1 MFFPPFNFYLTSK
14 YIDSKYTYFM
24 KKSISTFLKHPT
36 KDNANRSANP
46 PVTRASTILFNSMQE
61 LYDHEKKIKANKKIS
76 YYSYGRYGSTTTI
89 ELENILKELEQA
101 HHVFLTGTGFGGV
114 ALAIMSVCRP
124 GDEILVSDNVYG
136 PTKEISEEL
145 VKEFNIN
152 AIFYDPDNF
161 NDLKEKISK
170 KTKLIVVENP
180 GSNTFEFQDLSKI
193 VNLAKKKNILTFLDN
208 TWGTPLYLKPLKIG
222 FDMSFVSATKYYS
235 GHSDA
240 MGGSLAVNQKVF
252 KRVMFF
258 YKLSGYRMSADEAY
272 LIIRGLRTL
281 DVRLKKHTENT
292 KTVINFLKK
301 QKKIKEILYPYK
313 PSSRNYKL
321 WKKYYSG
328 SNGLFSIVIK
338 SKNKPSVFKFVNSLE
353 LFGIGYS
360 WGGFE
365 SLVIYQDLRDDT
377 KYTKTRKYFR
387 FDKDEHIVR
396 LHIGLEDPKDL
407 INDLKKSLR
416 YIK

>member
-1 MFFPPFNFYLTSK
+1 
-14 YIDSKYTYFM
+14 M
-24 KKSISTFLKHPT
+24 KKSVVTFLKRPT
-36 KDNANRSANP
+36 KDTSNRSANP

-61 LYDHEKKIKANKKIS
+61 MYNHERSIKKHKRVS
-76 YYSYGRYGSTTTI
+76 HYTYGRYGSTTTI

-101 HHVFLTGTGFGGV
+101 YHVFLTGTGFGGI
-114 ALAIMSVCRP
+114 ALALMSLCRP

-136 PTKEISEEL
+136 PTKEISQEL
-145 VKEFNIN
+145 MSEFNVK
-152 AIFYDPDNF
+152 AIFYNPESFD
-161 NDLKEKISK
+161 DLKNKVTN
-170 KTKLIVVENP
+170 KTKMILVENP

-193 VNLAKKKNILTFLDN
+193 TQLAKREKILTLLDN

-222 FDMSFVSATKYYS
+222 FDMSFCSATKYFS

-240 MGGSLAVNQKVF
+240 MGGSLAVNKKVF
-252 KRVMFF
+252 KKIMFF

-281 DVRLKKHTENT
+281 DTRLKKHSENT
-292 KTVINFLKK
+292 KLVINFLKK
-301 QKKIKEILYPYK
+301 QKKIKEILYPHI
-313 PSSRNYKL
+313 PSSKNYKL

-328 SNGLFSIVIK
+328 ATGLLSIVIK
-338 SKNKPSVFKFVNSLE
+338 SKKKSSVIQFVNSLE

-365 SLVIYQDLRDDT
+365 SLAILQDIKSNKKDQYLKGRQF
-377 KYTKTRKYFR
+377 YR
-387 FDKDEHIVR
+387 FNKDEFIVR

-407 INDLKKSLR
+407 INDLKKGLKK
-416 YIK
+416 IK